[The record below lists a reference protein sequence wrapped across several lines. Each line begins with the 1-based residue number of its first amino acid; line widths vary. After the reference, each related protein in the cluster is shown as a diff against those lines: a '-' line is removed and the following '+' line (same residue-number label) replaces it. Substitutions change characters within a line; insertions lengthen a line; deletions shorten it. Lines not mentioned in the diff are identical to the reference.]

1 MRYNCAQCGKECDK
15 PSGHV
20 KRARERGLNLYCGR
34 VCSGLG
40 RRRKV
45 QPTKDE
51 LIERKRLY
59 DIEYRAKNLARIK
72 ADKAAYYA
80 ANHDRDKEREYR
92 QRTMARHVE
101 YCRSPEYRAYK
112 HVYDVTRGA
121 KERYGEFW
129 ECFLLSQQIH
139 EAAVEKAGGK
149 YELLLAKGYFD
160 RSTTK
165 RRREY
170 ERLDREEP
178 EDSPLGDLERRER
191 R

>member
-15 PSGHV
+15 PTGHV
-20 KRARERGLNLYCGR
+20 NRARERGLNLYCGR

-80 ANHDRDKEREYR
+80 ANHDRDKEQEYR

-101 YCRSPEYRAYK
+101 YCRRPEYRAYK
-112 HVYDVTRGA
+112 QQYDRQYRA
-121 KERYGEFW
+121 RQEYGEFW
-129 ECFLLSQQIH
+129 ESFLLTQQIH
-139 EAAVEKAGGK
+139 EAAVEKAGGW
-149 YELLLAKGYFD
+149 YELALMKG
-160 RSTTK
+160 TLNK
-165 RRREY
+165 AIQRRRDY

-178 EDSPLGDLERRER
+178 EAGALGNIELGERR
-191 R
+191 